1 MKKIFNMFLIF
12 LLLLI
17 HLPVYAVGEEID
29 NQKVDLEQVENSSE
43 ENPGELQ
50 TKESDNIKDRQE
62 ISEEVAEETAIVEE
76 SINEEL
82 SEKKKDVV
90 GSGLSE
96 DDSVSSSEQKS
107 DIDVEKTVIDE
118 DQSTLSRSGVVMDN
132 DGQPV
137 EYGKWY
143 ALGNFDRGLIGHDGQ
158 DSWLRYNS
166 TNTFTR
172 LFRFRRVDGSG
183 EFVEL
188 GVRVKIEVDANTHS
202 NPANKF
208 VYSIVTDAG
217 INTFGDLNTPQTN
230 ARTTNFGLY
239 SDGAGGYYIQPSFSM
254 GSTIRWLFYHGTGNG
269 IHLSTNTTKS
279 SFRIINTIRV
289 TTNEANGGTAT
300 ANGERITSAPISS
313 IAQLQAKPNPGW
325 SFSSWEIVGN
335 SAYPGL
341 ITTPNSTSTQY
352 VVGIPSDTLGLRA
365 NFVRNTYTLNSA
377 VTPSNA
383 GRVSPATA
391 QVRYQHVQQIAA
403 TPNPG
408 YRFVRWN
415 VSGAGSSVANATSAN
430 TTFTMGHENATA
442 TAVFERASYTLNTTT
457 MPLNGGNVQV
467 GSTNVTFGD
476 STSISATP
484 NPGYQF
490 VRWGV
495 SGAGSSVA
503 NATSAN
509 TTFTMGTANATL
521 TAEFE
526 AVHEL
531 NAKAVPQTL
540 ALGGRFL
547 ESQVG
552 RFVENV
558 TYNGEKLSEK
568 EYKVTLASQ
577 PNSDVN
583 GSTVQA
589 TVNVEHVS
597 SKTTKKVEIP
607 VTIGTGHSI
616 LFLGGGNLGAGYYT
630 WHPELQ
636 RLTAR
641 RSSPNSPATT
651 QVNGQFNEVYYSLS
665 QYQLTQQQTV
675 LAEKTPNYAYEV
687 QGTQTI
693 NSAME
698 NFGEGQQEI
707 EAKAGDV
714 FEIYHRESSS
724 RLKYYLN
731 FGDRMDLSTRDNR
744 AYIELTKDGYEFLH
758 FDRVETPKVSIVRG
772 MTKGELDKE
781 VDSYVNLS
789 QAPNVEI
796 VGFTNYPDTTKVGES
811 KGAIRVQ
818 EKLTTGK
825 YVQKDYEVTFTV
837 EAGLE
842 VKVVPQT
849 LALGGRFLESQVG
862 RFVENVTYN
871 GEKLSEK
878 EYKVTLASQPNSDV
892 NGSTVQATVNI
903 EHVSSKTT
911 KKVEVP
917 VTIGTGHSILFLGG
931 GNLGAGYYTW
941 HPELQRLTARRSSPN
956 SPATTQVNGQFN
968 EVYYSLSQYQ
978 LTQQQTVLA
987 EKTPNYAYEVQ
998 GTQTINS
1005 AMENFGKGQQEIEA
1019 KVGDVFEIYHRES
1032 SSRLKYYLNFG
1043 DRMDLSTRDNR
1054 AYIELTKD
1062 GYEFLQFD
1070 RVETPKVSIIRGMTK
1085 GELDKEVGSY
1095 VKLSQAPNVEVVGF
1109 TTYPD
1114 TTKVGESKGTIRVQE
1129 KLTTGK
1135 YVQKDYEVVFIIEP
1149 NTLEFER
1156 VEDVNFDFG
1165 QVKQSSRK
1173 QTVNA
1178 QGKNAPKI
1186 TLSDY
1191 TEGKSWQLLVSQ
1203 PEGLKDGKGNKIKG
1217 ATISLE
1223 DIRVIDTVHANVL
1236 TANRVELSQ
1245 SEKVVAQMV
1254 NTTGKQEKGK
1264 TDIQIGESR
1273 DQQLSGVR
1281 LTIPRNTVVNEG
1293 NYSASIVWELV
1304 GDPTV

>member
-1 MKKIFNMFLIF
+1 MRR
-12 LLLLI
+12 LLI
-17 HLPVYAVGEEID
+17 SLWIISLLGSHFPTYAVERRVNNSELEA
-29 NQKVDLEQVENSSE
+29 VDSE
-43 ENPGELQ
+43 ENINNNEADSDIKRSA
-50 TKESDNIKDRQE
+50 KENSGIQVEMLKHN
-62 ISEEVAEETAIVEE
+62 EENPLSQQEE
-76 SINEEL
+76 SLITSSTEQVRSLESQSKDIASGMFGTVSWKIDSEGTLFL
-82 SEKKKDVV
+82 SEGTIYSKSPSTNGPPWRNYADQVKKVIIEGNIVTLDFGDEYFFADMTQLNDIIGLAYLDNTNDQGLHTGMFFNVRGMKHIKIPQSIIV
-90 GSGLSE
+90 GVGAFSG
-96 DDSVSSSEQKS
+96 S
-107 DIDVEKTVIDE
+107 DFEVIDLRE
-118 DQSTLSRSGVVMDN
+118 ARGVLS
-132 DGQPV
+132 QF
-137 EYGKWY
+137 
-143 ALGNFDRGLIGHDGQ
+143 AL
-158 DSWLRYNS
+158 
-166 TNTFTR
+166 
-172 LFRFRRVDGSG
+172 
-183 EFVEL
+183 
-188 GVRVKIEVDANTHS
+188 
-202 NPANKF
+202 
-208 VYSIVTDAG
+208 
-217 INTFGDLNTPQTN
+217 
-230 ARTTNFGLY
+230 
-239 SDGAGGYYIQPSFSM
+239 
-254 GSTIRWLFYHGTGNG
+254 
-269 IHLSTNTTKS
+269 
-279 SFRIINTIRV
+279 
-289 TTNEANGGTAT
+289 
-300 ANGERITSAPISS
+300 
-313 IAQLQAKPNPGW
+313 
-325 SFSSWEIVGN
+325 
-335 SAYPGL
+335 
-341 ITTPNSTSTQY
+341 
-352 VVGIPSDTLGLRA
+352 SDTKNLKKLILGENIR
-365 NFVRNTYTLNSA
+365 
-377 VTPSNA
+377 
-383 GRVSPATA
+383 
-391 QVRYQHVQQIAA
+391 
-403 TPNPG
+403 
-408 YRFVRWN
+408 
-415 VSGAGSSVANATSAN
+415 TSAN
-430 TTFTMGHENATA
+430 WGLSNPILTNIYSGKWIHEESDQAYDASELGRIYNGLTMAGTYVWQKQKYLLNMIQSDGGSIFADRDSVYVSDTAQLTA
-442 TAVFERASYTLNTTT
+442 TS
-457 MPLNGGNVQV
+457 
-467 GSTNVTFGD
+467 
-476 STSISATP
+476 

-490 VRWGV
+490 VRWAV

-509 TTFTMGTANATL
+509 TTFTMGTANATV

-540 ALGGRFL
+540 SLGEEL
-547 ESQVG
+547 SANEASQLVKD
-552 RFVENV
+552 V
-558 TYNGEKLSEK
+558 TYNGHALKADEYEVKIEKQANTDEVGNQTAEILVTDKTSNT
-568 EYKVTLASQ
+568 KVTVTV
-577 PNSDVN
+577 PV
-583 GSTVQA
+583 TVQW
-589 TVNVEHVS
+589 
-597 SKTTKKVEIP
+597 
-607 VTIGTGHSI
+607 
-616 LFLGGGNLGAGYYT
+616 GNAIRIKGAGSNSRGAFVYNPSKQAILPRWGIYSRDEFVNNAEFGERFYYSIRQLRGT
-630 WHPELQ
+630 ESTFTVDNSQVLKEIS
-636 RLTAR
+636 ANG
-641 RSSPNSPATT
+641 NSPANIFESQGREWSTAYGDI
-651 QVNGQFNEVYYSLS
+651 VEVKHMQASNR
-665 QYQLTQQQTV
+665 LTMMKEEQ
-675 LAEKTPNYAYEV
+675 
-687 QGTQTI
+687 
-693 NSAME
+693 
-698 NFGEGQQEI
+698 
-707 EAKAGDV
+707 
-714 FEIYHRESSS
+714 ESSI
-724 RLKYYLN
+724 
-731 FGDRMDLSTRDNR
+731 STRDNQ
-744 AYIELTKDGYEFLH
+744 AYIELTKDGYKLLQ

-781 VDSYVNLS
+781 VGSYVNLS

-811 KGAIRVQ
+811 KGTIRVQ

-917 VTIGTGHSILFLGG
+917 VTIGAGHSILFLGER
-931 GNLGAGYYTW
+931 NLGVGFYTW

-956 SPATTQVNGQFN
+956 GPATTQVNGQFN